1 MAHATPRQLETT
13 LPTRPVPEPSEQQR
27 AAVVAQLAEFV
38 RDGYLYLPQVLAKT
52 HVENWADRFA
62 SNGFFQ
68 SIFDDLYQ
76 RGHVSI
82 PTHCSV
88 LAPYDCYSN
97 SDQPRRIQGIRN
109 HVRFGSG
116 DQTRLSRNCH
126 AQSWSVQNITA
137 QRR

>member
-1 MAHATPRQLETT
+1 MAHATLRQLETT

-27 AAVVAQLAEFV
+27 AAVVAQCAEFA

-76 RGHVSI
+76 RGQCLH
-82 PTHCSV
+82 THA
-88 LAPYDCYSN
+88 LLGFSN
-97 SDQPRRIQGIRN
+97 K
-109 HVRFGSG
+109 
-116 DQTRLSRNCH
+116 RLLQQQRPSQKNSRNP
-126 AQSWSVQNITA
+126 
-137 QRR
+137 